1 MAAASTDTG
10 PECHRMKTA
19 LPAPAKPPALPAVPT
34 AARTALAACWLR
46 MREHGLR
53 TVVVMVALCLGIGLL
68 LSALGGR
75 WNPNHFIYSFCI
87 GSTCTLFVQGMRLLQ
102 AFINDLWRARR
113 GLPVGSGGFE
123 SGWRGV
129 WPATLLGVAIGTPLG
144 LGLADLF
151 TGNRTPSLFGGGND
165 ARLTLAMTVLG
176 TAVSVFALS
185 SLERLATARAEAEAA
200 RRQAAENQ
208 LRLLQS
214 QLEPHMLFNTLANLR
229 VLIAMDPV
237 QAQAMLDRLIAFLRA
252 TLNAS
257 RTPQH
262 ALATEFERVGDYL
275 ALMAVRMGTRLS
287 VELDLPP
294 ALRDVPVPPLVL
306 QPLVENS
313 IQHGLE
319 PKVAGGR
326 ISVSARRTTTAQ
338 GPMLVLEVR
347 DTGVGPEHAQVQH
360 GTGFGLAGIHERLA
374 TLYGKRAGLEL
385 VAVDPATD
393 AEGGMLATLRLPLPL
408 PHPATTASPAKA

>member
-1 MAAASTDTG
+1 V
-10 PECHRMKTA
+10 
-19 LPAPAKPPALPAVPT
+19 PA
-34 AARTALAACWLR
+34 AARTALAVCWER

-53 TVVVMVALCLGIGLL
+53 TIIVMVALCLGIGLML
-68 LSALGGR
+68 NALGGR
-75 WNPNHFIYSFCI
+75 FRPTQFVYSFCI
-87 GSTCTLFVQGMRLLQ
+87 GVSCTLLVQALRLLQ
-102 AFINDLWRARR
+102 AFINDWWRARR
-113 GLPVGSGGFE
+113 GLPVDTAGFE

-129 WPATLLGVAIGTPLG
+129 WPATLLGVAMGLPLG
-144 LGLADLF
+144 LALADAL
-151 TGNRTPSLFGGGND
+151 TGNRTGSLFGGSSS

-176 TAVSVFALS
+176 TAFSVFAIS

-229 VLIAMDPV
+229 VLIAMDPA
-237 QAQAMLDRLIAFLRA
+237 QAQAMLDRLIGFLRA

-257 RTPQH
+257 RTPKH
-262 ALATEFERVGDYL
+262 ALATEFERIGDYL
-275 ALMAVRMGTRLS
+275 ALMAIRMGPRLA

-294 ALRDVPVPPLVL
+294 ALRDVLVPPLVL
-306 QPLVENS
+306 QPLVENG

-326 ISVSARRTTTAQ
+326 ICVSARRATTAQ
-338 GPMLVLEVR
+338 GPMLLLEVR
-347 DTGVGPEHAQVQH
+347 DTGVGPDSANAQH
-360 GTGFGLAGIHERLA
+360 GTGFGLAGIRERLA
-374 TLYGKRAGLEL
+374 TLYGNQAGLEL

-393 AEGGMLATLRLPLPL
+393 AEGGMLATLRLPLP
-408 PHPATTASPAKA
+408 PTTPSSADA